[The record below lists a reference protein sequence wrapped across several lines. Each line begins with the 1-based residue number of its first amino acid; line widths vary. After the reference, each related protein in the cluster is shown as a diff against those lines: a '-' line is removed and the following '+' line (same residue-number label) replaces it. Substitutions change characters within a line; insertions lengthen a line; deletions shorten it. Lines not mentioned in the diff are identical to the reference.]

1 MRVCVLGRNELS
13 NLKTGWREREEGA
26 WEVKMWRVSSSFET
40 FILQRAA
47 MFLLTEILQ
56 LRIRSWYNKFQSLCV
71 RFFAT
76 SLDNLF

>member
-1 MRVCVLGRNELS
+1 MWRV
-13 NLKTGWREREEGA
+13 KMWR
-26 WEVKMWRVSSSFET
+26 VKMWRVSSFFET

-56 LRIRSWYNKFQSLCV
+56 LRIRSWYNKVQSFCV
-71 RFFAT
+71 RFFAA